1 MEFTKKELH
10 LILNLVG
17 NHVRELDEA
26 IRGSENAT
34 EEPIALKERLEEAEE
49 VYRKIFHE
57 IY

>member
-17 NHVRELDEA
+17 DHVRELDEA
-26 IRGSENAT
+26 IRGSEDAP
-34 EEPIALKERLEEAEE
+34 EEPTVLKERLAEAEE
-49 VYRKIFHE
+49 VYRRIFHE